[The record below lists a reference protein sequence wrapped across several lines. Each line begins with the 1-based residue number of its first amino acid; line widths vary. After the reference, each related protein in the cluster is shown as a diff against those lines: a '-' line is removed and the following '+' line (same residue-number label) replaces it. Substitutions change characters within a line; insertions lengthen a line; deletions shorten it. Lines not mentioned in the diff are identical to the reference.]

1 MHQPTYIFVTFLLTR
16 TYIEISKET
25 IGLDALVPSDLH
37 CVCVRTYVLVVTT
50 TTTTTTMTMK
60 YKSTEFVGCA
70 VRGCVCHECDGS
82 LSGLAMETVSCN

>member
-37 CVCVRTYVLVVTT
+37 CVCVRSYVLVVTT
-50 TTTTTTMTMK
+50 TTTTMRK
-60 YKSTEFVGCA
+60 CKSTELVGCA